1 MLPPFLGL
9 KILGLKKFKL
19 KIFLFLNRNEPINK
33 TIKYF
38 LWFFFQWKEDERGL
52 IKILKKF
59 LFRKESFAI
68 FTFISA
74 LIGNSNFL
82 VFIISEK
89 DKIKQT
95 LNKTIVF
102 NQFEC
107 NKGYYICILFLLNFN
122 SLLQILS
129 IIIISVVIFSIINFL
144 TIFYNNME
152 KYSSTVLKI
161 QKSVTDLT
169 NKTTLKIKKST
180 TDLTKK
186 FSKTQVQEI
195 NEKNKWN

>member
-1 MLPPFLGL
+1 MV
-9 KILGLKKFKL
+9 
-19 KIFLFLNRNEPINK
+19 
-33 TIKYF
+33 
-38 LWFFFQWKEDERGL
+38 
-52 IKILKKF
+52 
-59 LFRKESFAI
+59 
-68 FTFISA
+68 
-74 LIGNSNFL
+74 GNSNFL

-107 NKGYYICILFLLNFN
+107 NQGYYICILFLLNFY

-144 TIFYNNME
+144 KICYNNMG